1 VTQAKLQLKA
11 IGINHV
17 VIWVGDLA
25 RSRAFY
31 MDLFGMTV
39 AHESATTCFL
49 WCGENHQL
57 ALFDS
62 TRCGG
67 GVTSN
72 QELNHLAFLM
82 EPTSY
87 EDTKARLEAD
97 GLSVEAGD
105 GDPDC
110 IYINDP
116 DGHRL
121 QVLYKG
127 YDG

>member
-1 VTQAKLQLKA
+1 
-11 IGINHV
+11 
-17 VIWVGDLA
+17 
-25 RSRAFY
+25 

-49 WCGENHQL
+49 WCGESHQL

-62 TRCGG
+62 TRRGG
-67 GVTSN
+67 GVSSN

-97 GLSVEAGD
+97 GLTVEARD

-116 DGHRL
+116 DCHRL

>member
-1 VTQAKLQLKA
+1 MAQAKLQLRA
-11 IGINHV
+11 TGINHV
-17 VIWVGDLA
+17 VIWVSDLA
-25 RSRAFY
+25 RSRGFY

-39 AHESATTCFL
+39 AHESKTTCFL

-62 TRCGG
+62 TRRGG
-67 GVTSN
+67 DVTSN
-72 QELNHLAFLM
+72 QELNHMAFLM

-87 EDTKARLEAD
+87 EDAKNRLEEE
-97 GLSVEAGD
+97 GLTVTARD

-121 QVLYKG
+121 QVLYRG